1 MSKISKEGYE
11 QIQVIRNALDAMY
24 DKLDQSVF
32 VPRGKKSKNIDGG
45 YTSVNVFDSVK
56 SEFEA
61 IAGII
66 EKASDWEEAEVDSD
80 AK

>member
-1 MSKISKEGYE
+1 MSKISKEGFE
-11 QIQVIRNALDAMY
+11 QIQIIKNALDSMF
-24 DKLDQSVF
+24 DKLDRAVF
-32 VPRGKKSKNIDGG
+32 IPKGKTPKNIDGS
-45 YTSVNVFDSVK
+45 YEQINVFDSVK